1 MKLLFNMTSIVL
13 VDKTGTLK
21 QTKVKDLSRDK
32 LHIKCGFKKR
42 DDFDSRTTWTIT
54 IDETK
59 YTVELWSKDNG
70 KANTE
75 NKYDFPPPVDTELYF
90 GTCCLIRLDD
100 DDEIINLTLEEW
112 NKIYEALFGG
122 FEDLDSEEEA
132 SEDELESIP
141 QEMKTKHGYLKDGFV
156 VSTDS
161 DENKSSTDG
170 DYEDESD
177 EESDEETDDELQEEP
192 YDYSD
197 TEE

>member
-1 MKLLFNMTSIVL
+1 
-13 VDKTGTLK
+13 
-21 QTKVKDLSRDK
+21 
-32 LHIKCGFKKR
+32 
-42 DDFDSRTTWTIT
+42 
-54 IDETK
+54 
-59 YTVELWSKDNG
+59 
-70 KANTE
+70 
-75 NKYDFPPPVDTELYF
+75 LYF

-156 VSTDS
+156 VNTDS

>member
-1 MKLLFNMTSIVL
+1 MPTIVL

-21 QTKVKDLSRDK
+21 QTKVKDLTRDK
-32 LHIKCGFKKR
+32 LHVKCGFKKN
-42 DDFDSRTTWTIT
+42 DNFDSRTAWTIT

-70 KANTE
+70 KANSE

-100 DDEIINLTLEEW
+100 DNEIINLTIEEW

-122 FEDLDSEEEA
+122 FEDLDTDEEP

-141 QEMKTKHGYLKDGFV
+141 QKMKTKDGYLKDDFV

-161 DENKSSTDG
+161 DENNDSDDE
-170 DYEDESD
+170 DYDD
-177 EESDEETDDELQEEP
+177 ESDEETDDELQEEE

-197 TEE
+197 DEE